1 MMPPSG
7 VHPLLGRSER
17 MFARPGYVWAGFHS
31 SAVEVSPS
39 TLFFC
44 RHRQERSREGYSQ
57 RDASVYLNN

>member
-1 MMPPSG
+1 MPPSG

-39 TLFFC
+39 TLFFAVTGKNAA
-44 RHRQERSREGYSQ
+44 ERDIPRETHPCT
-57 RDASVYLNN
+57 